1 MSDHPNL
8 LNWQPSISKSLVV
21 LSAGKKL
28 AFAQDSARGS
38 NRRDELMPEIR
49 DILDEVFSLM
59 QQQMRARPN
68 NTSATETE
76 EYKRRAERIEHL
88 LGYLIREGPHRRSKE
103 MPYD

>member
-1 MSDHPNL
+1 MLIVSESTGRFVSRQKTGFRPKIR
-8 LNWQPSISKSLVV
+8 P
-21 LSAGKKL
+21 
-28 AFAQDSARGS
+28 RGS

-59 QQQMRARPN
+59 QQQMRARPDN
-68 NTSATETE
+68 PPATETE

-88 LGYLIREGPHRRSKE
+88 LSYLIREGPHSRSNE